1 MTEIND
7 NTTITLPIRNLVALA
22 FGLVVATTAWVS
34 LTGRLQSQEHA
45 IEMLAAE
52 VALNS
57 NFRVMW
63 PKEGLLAADV
73 QQNSRLDS
81 SEASA
86 KDHALDLRAIQS
98 SMNDIKV
105 TLAIIENRSSVSE
118 SKIET
123 LYELYNT
130 KLTEAK

>member
-1 MTEIND
+1 MEVND

-22 FGLVVATTAWVS
+22 FGLVIATTAWVTLNS
-34 LTGRLQSQEHA
+34 RITSTEHA
-45 IEMLAAE
+45 LEMQAAE
-52 VALNS
+52 IDLNS
-57 NFRVMW
+57 NFRVTW

-81 SEASA
+81 SELAM
-86 KDHALDLRAIQS
+86 KDHSLDLRSMQQ

-123 LYELYNT
+123 LYTLYNE

>member
-1 MTEIND
+1 MEVSD
-7 NTTITLPIRNLVALA
+7 NSTITLPIRNLIALA

-34 LTGRLQSQEHA
+34 LTSRLQALEHA
-45 IEMLAAE
+45 IDMQAAE
-52 VALNS
+52 VAMNS
-57 NFRVMW
+57 NFRVTW

-73 QQNSRLDS
+73 QQNSRLDAG
-81 SEASA
+81 EASA
-86 KDHALDLRAIQS
+86 KDHALDLRSMQQ

>member
-1 MTEIND
+1 MEVND

-22 FGLVVATTAWVS
+22 FGLVIATTAWVTLNSRITSTEHS
-34 LTGRLQSQEHA
+34 L
-45 IEMLAAE
+45 EMQAAE
-52 VALNS
+52 IDLNS
-57 NFRVMW
+57 NFRVTW

-81 SEASA
+81 SELAM
-86 KDHALDLRAIQS
+86 KDHSLDLRSI
-98 SMNDIKV
+98 

-123 LYELYNT
+123 LYTLYNE

>member
-1 MTEIND
+1 MEVSD

-22 FGLVVATTAWVS
+22 FGLVVATTGWVTLNS
-34 LTGRLQSQEHA
+34 RITSTEHS
-45 IEMLAAE
+45 IQMQGAE
-52 VALNS
+52 IDLNS
-57 NFRVMW
+57 NFRITW

-81 SEASA
+81 TESA
-86 KDHALDLRAIQS
+86 MQDHSANLKAMQQ
-98 SMNDIKV
+98 SMNEIKV

-123 LYELYNT
+123 LYTLYNE

>member
-1 MTEIND
+1 MEVND

-22 FGLVVATTAWVS
+22 FGLVVATTAWVTLNS
-34 LTGRLQSQEHA
+34 RITSTEHS
-45 IEMLAAE
+45 IQMQGAE
-52 VALNS
+52 IDLNS
-57 NFRVMW
+57 NFRITW

-81 SEASA
+81 TESA
-86 KDHALDLRAIQS
+86 MKDHSANLKAMQE

-123 LYELYNT
+123 LYTLYNE

>member
-1 MTEIND
+1 MEVND

-22 FGLVVATTAWVS
+22 FGLVVATTAWVTLNS
-34 LTGRLQSQEHA
+34 RITSTEHS
-45 IEMLAAE
+45 IQMQGAE
-52 VALNS
+52 IDLNS
-57 NFRVMW
+57 NFRITW

-81 SEASA
+81 TESA
-86 KDHALDLRAIQS
+86 MQDHSANLKAMQE

-123 LYELYNT
+123 LYTLYNE

>member
-1 MTEIND
+1 MEVND

-22 FGLVVATTAWVS
+22 FGLVIATTAWVTLNSRITSTEHS
-34 LTGRLQSQEHA
+34 L
-45 IEMLAAE
+45 EMQAAE
-52 VALNS
+52 IDLNS
-57 NFRVMW
+57 NFRVTW

-81 SEASA
+81 SELAM
-86 KDHALDLRAIQS
+86 KDHSLDLRSMQQ

-123 LYELYNT
+123 LYTLYNE

>member
-7 NTTITLPIRNLVALA
+7 NTTITLPIRNLIALA

-34 LTGRLQSQEHA
+34 LTSRLQGLEHA
-45 IEMLAAE
+45 LAMQSAE
-52 VALNS
+52 VDMNS
-57 NFRVMW
+57 NFRVTW

-73 QQNSRLDS
+73 QQNSRLDA

-86 KDHALDLRAIQS
+86 KDHALDLRGMQQA
-98 SMNDIKV
+98 MNDIKV